1 MITAGQ
7 FKKGVVINFEGQQWI
22 IEDYHI
28 HKTAQRKPV
37 LVTKLRNMK
46 TGRVV
51 EKGFDESD
59 QFDQPDL
66 QTRPHQYLYQDKTGY
81 VFMDS
86 ESFEQI
92 AMTPEIVGNGKWLL
106 KENTELVIRFLDGQP
121 INIVF
126 PPNFVDQVVDTAD
139 PSAAGKGTSVGK
151 DAKLSCGLTVNVP
164 MFIRVGEHSKVDTET
179 HESMGKATHEKEE
192 D

>member
-7 FKKGVVINFEGQQWI
+7 FKKGFVINFEGQQWI
-22 IEDYHI
+22 VEDYHI

-66 QTRPHQYLYQDKTGY
+66 QSRPYQYLYHDKSGY

-86 ESFEQI
+86 ETFDQVPMSE
-92 AMTPEIVGNGKWLL
+92 ELVGNGKWLL
-106 KENTELVIRFLDGQP
+106 KENDEFVIRFLDGAP
-121 INIVF
+121 INIMF
-126 PPNFVDQVVDTAD
+126 PPNFVDEVIDTPD
-139 PSAAGKGTSVGK
+139 PSTAGKGTSVGK
-151 DAKLSCGLTVNVP
+151 DAKLACGLTTKVP
-164 MFIRVGEHSKVDTET
+164 MFIKVGEPIKIDTET
-179 HESMGKATHEKEE
+179 HEYMGKASEKK
-192 D
+192 

>member
-7 FKKGVVINFEGQQWI
+7 FKKGVVINFEGLQWI
-22 IEDYHI
+22 VEDYHI

-66 QTRPHQYLYQDKTGY
+66 QSRPHQYLYQDKSGF

-86 ESFEQI
+86 ESFEQMP
-92 AMTPEIVGNGKWLL
+92 MTPELVGNGKWLL
-106 KENTELVIRFLDGQP
+106 RENEEYAIRFLDGQP
-121 INIVF
+121 ISIQF
-126 PPNFVDQVVDTAD
+126 PPNFVDQVTDTAD
-139 PSAAGKGTSVGK
+139 PSGSGRGASVGK
-151 DAKLSCGLTVNVP
+151 DAKLSCGLTVKVP
-164 MFIRVGEHSKVDTET
+164 MFIKVGESIKIDTET
-179 HESMGKATHEKEE
+179 HEYMGKASEKK
-192 D
+192 